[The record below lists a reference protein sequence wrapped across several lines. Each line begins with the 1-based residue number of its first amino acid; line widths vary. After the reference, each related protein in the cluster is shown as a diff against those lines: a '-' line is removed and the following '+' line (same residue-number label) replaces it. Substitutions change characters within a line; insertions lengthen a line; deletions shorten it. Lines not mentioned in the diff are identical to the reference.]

1 MNIIKYKLLTTL
13 ENSDSP
19 DKADL
24 LNAVRAELGV
34 TASAAAKHF
43 DDLVF
48 QGLIKKSHPE
58 SRDYIVTSSGRDSIY
73 QHEFLEEQRQLL
85 LKQVNAAVDQAD
97 SAKSQAESAKSQAE
111 SAKSSAL
118 TAKIIAVISTIISII
133 SLAIAAFA

>member
-85 LKQVNAAVDQAD
+85 LKQVNAAVDQAE
-97 SAKSQAESAKSQAE
+97 SAKSQAASAESQAE

-133 SLAIAAFA
+133 SLAINVL

>member
-34 TASAAAKHF
+34 TASAATKHF

-73 QHEFLEEQRQLL
+73 QHEFLEEQRKLL
-85 LKQVNAAVDQAD
+85 QEQVDAAVD
-97 SAKSQAESAKSQAE
+97 QAESAKSQAE